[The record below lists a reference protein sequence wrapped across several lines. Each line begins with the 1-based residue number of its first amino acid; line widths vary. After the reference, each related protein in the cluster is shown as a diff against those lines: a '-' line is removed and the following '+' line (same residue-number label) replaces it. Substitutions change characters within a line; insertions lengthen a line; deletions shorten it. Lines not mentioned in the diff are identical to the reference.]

1 MAFYDIVGIGG
12 NKAASHI
19 IIMCHM
25 SGIWF
30 FFSFNIL
37 SVASF
42 NSLAVFFECA
52 VRVGRGIGCMR

>member
-42 NSLAVFFECA
+42 NSLAVFFEYGPTA
-52 VRVGRGIGCMR
+52 T

>member
-30 FFSFNIL
+30 FFSL
-37 SVASF
+37 LTSCRWRALTV
-42 NSLAVFFECA
+42 SLCSLN
-52 VRVGRGIGCMR
+52 MRFGLAEELAA